1 MTTAAAQAARVRA
14 PGDRRRAGG
23 PPEESAVR
31 NRRPNDQSSGQSPH
45 GEFNPA
51 APTAS
56 PVPATPSA
64 QSRAL
69 AQLLMTSLRPVA
81 DRLHLRGGPQ
91 LRLVREA
98 FDIVGYTPL
107 PRGTRVARVVDGGLR
122 GVWIAAR
129 NADLGAGVML
139 YLHGGGFV
147 FGSRRTHRHLVAAL
161 SAACGLPAF
170 LVDYR
175 RAPEHRFPAAADDVL
190 DAYRW
195 LLDQGYPP
203 EKIVVLGDSAGGHL
217 TAGLLADLGR
227 KRMAMPAAAVLFS
240 PFLDLSGARLDERDA
255 LRRDPFVPPARARE
269 CGLTY
274 AGGYSFRHRRLDVLG
289 GSKRRWPRM
298 LIQVGDTECL
308 LGDSERLA
316 ERMWAAGAHCELQ
329 VWPGQVHVFPAF
341 FPLIPE
347 GRAAIRYVGEF
358 LRGATAEPV
367 AA

>member
-1 MTTAAAQAARVRA
+1 MTATAWATRGR
-14 PGDRRRAGG
+14 
-23 PPEESAVR
+23 
-31 NRRPNDQSSGQSPH
+31 
-45 GEFNPA
+45 
-51 APTAS
+51 S
-56 PVPATPSA
+56 PVPAAPSP

-69 AQLLMTSLRPVA
+69 ARLLMTSLRPVA

-91 LRLVREA
+91 LRMVREA
-98 FDIVGYTPL
+98 FEIVGYTPL
-107 PRGTRVARVVDGGLR
+107 PRGTRIRAISDGAVR
-122 GVWIAAR
+122 GMWIAAR
-129 NADLGAGVML
+129 NAGEAAGAVL

-161 SAACGLPAF
+161 SAACGLPAL

-175 RAPEHRFPAAADDVL
+175 RAPEHPFPAAADDAL

-203 EKIVVLGDSAGGHL
+203 DKIVVVGDSAGGHL
-217 TAGLLADLGR
+217 AAGLLADLGR

-240 PFLDLSGARLDERDA
+240 PFLDLTGAGLDKRDA
-255 LRRDPFVPPARARE
+255 VRRDPFVPPIRARE
-269 CGLTY
+269 CGLAY
-274 AGGYSFRHRRLDVLG
+274 AGGFSLNHRRLDVLG
-289 GSKRRWPRM
+289 GSKRCWPPM

-308 LGDSERLA
+308 LGDSEQLA
-316 ERMWAAGAHCELQ
+316 RRMWAAGAHCELQ

-347 GRAAIRYVGEF
+347 GRAAIRYAGEF
-358 LRGATAEPV
+358 LHAATAESV